1 MLVLSRK
8 LNQSIQIGD
17 DIEVK
22 IISIEGDQVKIGI
35 EAPKHIDI
43 HRKEV
48 YLSIQEENSRAASLS
63 VDLLSQLSSQKSEDF
78 LSDSAILLHVS
89 VWMFTIYMKL

>member
-22 IISIEGDQVKIGI
+22 IISIEGDQVKVGI

-48 YLSIQEENSRAASLS
+48 YLSIQEENNRAASLS
-63 VDLLSQLSSQKSEDF
+63 LDLLSQLSSQKSEDF
-78 LSDSAILLHVS
+78 LSHSAVLLRVKAFRYRCS
-89 VWMFTIYMKL
+89 